1 MNDVPLLEHALYG
14 GQDAGGYRFLAQ
26 SPGFRE
32 EWLPEAERL
41 CTGFGE
47 RPAGVACP
55 RAVFAQP
62 FGKDQVALVQV
73 ADQGSDDQGRP
84 GILAFHVVVLP
95 YRLYAFL
102 GGDPFYLAER
112 LPPPWAARG

>member
-26 SPGFRE
+26 SPGFLD

-47 RPAGVACP
+47 RPTGIMC
-55 RAVFAQP
+55 RQAVFAQA
-62 FGKDQVALVQV
+62 FATKYVAIGQVN
-73 ADQGSDDQGRP
+73 DRGFP
-84 GILAFHVVVLP
+84 GGAKSESLLFRLFVVDRKS
-95 YRLYAFL
+95 YIESI
-102 GGDPFYLAER
+102 GDPFL
-112 LPPPWAARG
+112 LS